1 MNTAVVNATYYDGK
15 ISKPY
20 DAQVSADGEHAVIVR
35 YGDQY
40 AQTQHYT
47 YKDMT
52 LIGALGDIQP
62 VIELKNDARL
72 DFHQPL
78 PEWFNLEAKSRWNS
92 VWKLE
97 RSPSLILFSVV
108 FVVAF
113 AFILIKWGIPVA
125 SHVVANQ
132 LPETAMKS
140 WGDQAE
146 KYVLEMTEPS
156 KLSQA
161 RQQQLLQKYQH
172 LVAEQRPAK
181 LIFRGGGSIGANA
194 LAIPNNT
201 IIVTDELVKMAKDD
215 YELIGV
221 LAHEQGHLVQRHSLQ
236 QSLSG
241 LGISIILLMIT
252 GDGSDILTSLP
263 VAAVGASYS
272 RDFESEADLY
282 ALKTMSQQNI
292 PTAHFANFLQRMEDE
307 ERKDNAKHDQAESK
321 QSKAETKDKKSWTD
335 FFESHPATKARIDAV
350 RNYQAHQHQ

>member
-1 MNTAVVNATYYDGK
+1 MKTSVVNATYYDGK
-15 ISKPY
+15 VSKPFV
-20 DAQVSADGEHAVIVR
+20 AQISADGEHAVIVR
-35 YGDQY
+35 YGQDLE
-40 AQTQHYT
+40 QTQHYT
-47 YKDMT
+47 YQDMT

-62 VIELKNDARL
+62 VIELKDDARL
-72 DFHQPL
+72 EFHQPL
-78 PEWFNLEAKSRWNS
+78 PEWFNLDVKSRWHS
-92 VWKLE
+92 IWKLE
-97 RSPSLILFSVV
+97 RSPSLIIFSVI

-113 AFILIKWGIPVA
+113 AFVLIKWGIPVA

-132 LPETAMKS
+132 LPETALKS

-146 KYVLEMTEPS
+146 KYIIDMTEPT
-156 KLSQA
+156 KLPQA
-161 RQQQLLQKYQH
+161 RQDKLKQEYQQ
-172 LVAEQRPAK
+172 LVAENRPAK
-181 LIFRGGGSIGANA
+181 LLFRGGGSIGANA

-201 IIVTDELVKMAKDD
+201 IIVTDELVKLAKND

-282 ALKTMSQQNI
+282 ALKQLSKHQI

-307 ERKDNAKHDQAESK
+307 ADGETAKEKDAKDETVKDQR
-321 QSKAETKDKKSWTD
+321 SWTD

-350 RNYQAHQHQ
+350 RNYQSHQH